1 MDILLWA
8 TGIASAF
15 MICAS
20 AVYKLSDGPVTAL
33 AMEHLDIDQ
42 SGRRGIGGIELASGL
57 TIFGQRHDA
66 YCAHDILCALGWAEC
81 DGDKPS
87 SCGGAYTRK
96 ATVFTIFDDLWGPC
110 DDHYFF
116 RIKSPNFIIGPHFT

>member
-15 MICAS
+15 MIFAS

-42 SGRRGIGGIELASGL
+42 SGRHGIGGIELASGL
-57 TIFGQRHDA
+57 TILGSVMMPTTLMTSF
-66 YCAHDILCALGWAEC
+66 ALWA
-81 DGDKPS
+81 GLS
-87 SCGGAYTRK
+87 AMVTNLLLAVGLTRPK
-96 ATVFTIFDDLWGPC
+96 QPFSQFLMTYGVLVTTTIFFAL
-110 DDHYFF
+110 
-116 RIKSPNFIIGPHFT
+116 RVQIS

>member
-33 AMEHLDIDQ
+33 AMKHLDIDQ
-42 SGRRGIGGIELASGL
+42 SGRRGIGGMELASGL
-57 TIFGQRHDA
+57 TILGGVM
-66 YCAHDILCALGWAEC
+66 IPTALMTSFALWA
-81 DGDKPS
+81 GLS
-87 SCGGAYTRK
+87 AMVTNLLLAVGLTRAK
-96 ATVFTIFDDLWGPC
+96 QPFSQFLMTYEVLVTTTIFFAL
-110 DDHYFF
+110 
-116 RIKSPNFIIGPHFT
+116 RVQIS

>member
-33 AMEHLDIDQ
+33 AMKHLDIDQ

-57 TIFGQRHDA
+57 TILGSVMMPT
-66 YCAHDILCALGWAEC
+66 ALMTSFALWA
-81 DGDKPS
+81 GLSAMVTNLLLAVGLARAKQPFS
-87 SCGGAYTRK
+87 QFLMTYGVLVT
-96 ATVFTIFDDLWGPC
+96 TTIFFAL
-110 DDHYFF
+110 
-116 RIKSPNFIIGPHFT
+116 RVQIS

>member
-33 AMEHLDIDQ
+33 AMKHLDIDQ

-57 TIFGQRHDA
+57 TILGSVMMPT
-66 YCAHDILCALGWAEC
+66 ALMTSFALWA
-81 DGDKPS
+81 GLSTMVTKLLLAV
-87 SCGGAYTRK
+87 GLTRAK
-96 ATVFTIFDDLWGPC
+96 QSFSQFLMTYGVLVTTTIFFAL
-110 DDHYFF
+110 
-116 RIKSPNFIIGPHFT
+116 RVQIS

>member
-42 SGRRGIGGIELASGL
+42 SGRHGIGGIELASGL
-57 TIFGQRHDA
+57 TILGSVMMPT
-66 YCAHDILCALGWAEC
+66 ALMTSFALWA
-81 DGDKPS
+81 GLS
-87 SCGGAYTRK
+87 AMVTSLLLAVGLTRAK
-96 ATVFTIFDDLWGPC
+96 QPFLKFLITYGVLATTII
-110 DDHYFF
+110 FF
-116 RIKSPNFIIGPHFT
+116 ALRVQIS

>member
-15 MICAS
+15 MVCAS

-33 AMEHLDIDQ
+33 AMEHLDIAQ

-57 TIFGQRHDA
+57 TILGSVMMPT
-66 YCAHDILCALGWAEC
+66 ALMTSFALWA
-81 DGDKPS
+81 GLS
-87 SCGGAYTRK
+87 AMVTSLLLAVGLTRAK
-96 ATVFTIFDDLWGPC
+96 QPFSKFLITYGVLATTTIFFAL
-110 DDHYFF
+110 
-116 RIKSPNFIIGPHFT
+116 RVQIS

>member
-33 AMEHLDIDQ
+33 AMKHLDIDQ

-57 TIFGQRHDA
+57 TILGSVMMPT
-66 YCAHDILCALGWAEC
+66 ALMTSFALWA
-81 DGDKPS
+81 GLS
-87 SCGGAYTRK
+87 AMVTSLLLAVRLTRAK
-96 ATVFTIFDDLWGPC
+96 QPFSQFLMTYGVLVTTTIFFAL
-110 DDHYFF
+110 
-116 RIKSPNFIIGPHFT
+116 RVQIS

>member
-20 AVYKLSDGPVTAL
+20 AVYKLSDGPVTTL

-42 SGRRGIGGIELASGL
+42 SGRRGIELASGL
-57 TIFGQRHDA
+57 TILGSVMMPT
-66 YCAHDILCALGWAEC
+66 ALMTSFALWA
-81 DGDKPS
+81 GLS
-87 SCGGAYTRK
+87 AMVTNLLLAVGLTRAK
-96 ATVFTIFDDLWGPC
+96 QPFSQFLMTYGVLVTTTIFS
-110 DDHYFF
+110 H
-116 RIKSPNFIIGPHFT
+116 

>member
-42 SGRRGIGGIELASGL
+42 SGRHGIGGIELASGL
-57 TIFGQRHDA
+57 TILGSVMMPT
-66 YCAHDILCALGWAEC
+66 ALMTSFALWA
-81 DGDKPS
+81 GLS
-87 SCGGAYTRK
+87 AMVTNLLLAVGLTRAK
-96 ATVFTIFDDLWGPC
+96 QPFSQFLMTYGVLVTTTIFFALRVP
-110 DDHYFF
+110 
-116 RIKSPNFIIGPHFT
+116 IS

>member
-42 SGRRGIGGIELASGL
+42 SGHHGIGGIELASGL
-57 TIFGQRHDA
+57 TILGSVMMPTARMTSF
-66 YCAHDILCALGWAEC
+66 ALWA
-81 DGDKPS
+81 GLS
-87 SCGGAYTRK
+87 AMVTSLLLAVGLTRVK
-96 ATVFTIFDDLWGPC
+96 QPFSKFLMIYWIPAPTTTF
-110 DDHYFF
+110 
-116 RIKSPNFIIGPHFT
+116 SP

>member
-8 TGIASAF
+8 TGIARAF

-42 SGRRGIGGIELASGL
+42 SGRHGIGGIELASGL
-57 TIFGQRHDA
+57 TILGSVMMPT
-66 YCAHDILCALGWAEC
+66 ALMTSFALWA
-81 DGDKPS
+81 GLS
-87 SCGGAYTRK
+87 AMVTNLLLAVGLTRAK
-96 ATVFTIFDDLWGPC
+96 QPFSQFLMTYGVLVTTTIFFAL
-110 DDHYFF
+110 
-116 RIKSPNFIIGPHFT
+116 RVQIS